1 VVSPEPPSLP
11 RAAQRVAD
19 ALKSRGHTGEIRLL
33 GDSARSAAEAAEA
46 LGVDQQQIVK
56 SLVFRARQSDQP
68 ILALIGGTSRVDPQ
82 LLAQHVGE
90 PVERAEAGW
99 VREQTGFAIGGVPP
113 LAHSE
118 TPTILVDADLLAYD
132 ELWAA
137 AGSPYSVFRLTP
149 TELISL
155 TEGTLAEVA
164 EGRP

>member
-1 VVSPEPPSLP
+1 MASSPSV
-11 RAAQRVAD
+11 RRV
-19 ALKSRGHTGEIRLL
+19 E
-33 GDSARSAAEAAEA
+33 EA
-46 LGVDQQQIVK
+46 LRTRGYAGRIVELSESTRTAAMAAAALGCRVEQIVK
-56 SLVFRARQSDQP
+56 SLVFRAVETNRP
-68 ILALIGGTSRVDPQ
+68 ILVVASGGNRVDEHKVAALIG
-82 LLAQHVGE
+82 E
-90 PVERAEAGW
+90 PVGKADAAFVRARA
-99 VREQTGFAIGGVPP
+99 GFAIGGVPP

-164 EGRP
+164 ERRT